1 MKKTALIVVLTSL
14 SCLLQSCASWRV
26 SSGTPTNQN
35 TNIGRR
41 VKVLWG
47 GSWYDAIILD
57 GRNNEYYIHYDGWS
71 DSQNEW
77 VTMDRIQFSNSNYY
91 VGQWVEVEQRGTWY
105 AAHIVQVNNNQ
116 YYIHYDGW
124 GDSQN
129 EWVTMDRIRFKQ

>member
-1 MKKTALIVVLTSL
+1 MKKTVLIVVLTSL

-35 TNIGRR
+35 TNIDRR

-77 VTMDRIQFSNSNYY
+77 VTMDRIQFSNYY

-105 AAHIVQVNNNQ
+105 AAHIVQINNNQ